1 MLSKCIRYQAKES
14 FKHNWRRILRHGPKI
29 HFLLILLHFF
39 LFFSPPD
46 AGRGGVWVA
55 VVPREGEGEK
65 LPHNLRCLAVHLFA
79 SIILQWHIP
88 NLPVPVSFFFL
99 SFFLFVFLFLVID
112 RLTYQ
117 CFLCQPWRQGKYHRL
132 TSYLKYYSFSI
143 CNGLHKYCC
152 DLEWYMFL

>member
-1 MLSKCIRYQAKES
+1 MCSASSLDIKQKNL
-14 FKHNWRRILRHGPKI
+14 NWRRLLQAWSNNP
-29 HFLLILLHFF
+29 FLLLLF
-39 LFFSPPD
+39 LSPPTTTPPRGAD
-46 AGRGGVWVA
+46 AGRGGVWEA

-88 NLPVPVSFFFL
+88 NLPVAV
-99 SFFLFVFLFLVID
+99 SFFLFVFLFLVINT
-112 RLTYQ
+112 LTYQ

-132 TSYLKYYSFSI
+132 TSFLKYYSFSI
-143 CNGLHKYCC
+143 CNGFHKYCC